1 MRGITVTYGIFRSVS
16 IFVLLVLFNG
26 VAYSDES
33 DQFDEGLKAYNQGD
47 YQSAYRIINPMASK
61 GEAPALNLLGMMYEL
76 GLGVSKNAEKSVTY
90 YRQAA
95 EKGYSYAQY
104 NLAVSYD
111 SGVGI
116 PINYRE
122 AVKWYTRAAEQGA
135 SFAQYNLGVMYEQG
149 RGTTRDYKKAAYW
162 YEKAANQGH
171 KQAQNNL
178 AWLYEKGQ
186 GLNPDL
192 VTAYAWFN
200 IAAEQ
205 GLKTANLKREMIGNQ
220 LDMQEL
226 AQAMDTV
233 KRLKASIQKNTN

>member
-1 MRGITVTYGIFRSVS
+1 MRGITVTYRLFRTVP
-16 IFVLLVLFNG
+16 IVVLLVLFNR
-26 VAYSDES
+26 VAISDES
-33 DQFDEGLKAYNQGD
+33 DQFDKGLMAYNQGD
-47 YQSAYRIINPMASK
+47 YQSAYKIITPMASK

-76 GLGVSKNAEKSVTY
+76 GLGVSKNAEKSVAY

-149 RGTTRDYKKAAYW
+149 RGTTRDFKKAAYW
-162 YEKAANQGH
+162 YQKAANQGH

-186 GLNPDL
+186 GLNLDL
-192 VTAYAWFN
+192 IAAYAWFD

-205 GLKTANLKREMIGNQ
+205 GLVTAEHKRDIIRNQ

-226 AQAMDTV
+226 AQATNRI